1 MKYKILIVEDQKEI
15 YDIVSKYLEKEEY
28 GWAVAK
34 DGFEA
39 MELFSQEEFH
49 LILLDVMMPGID
61 GFEVLKE
68 IRETSNVPIVM
79 LTAREEEVDRLK
91 GFDYGADDYVVK
103 PFSPRELV
111 RRVNVLVRRIYNK
124 QQEKILK
131 YGDLKLY
138 MGQQRLFKG
147 SNEIAL
153 TSIEFNILKIFFE
166 NSGQIMTR
174 EQIIKKAFGYEYDG
188 YDRNIDTYIK
198 RIRHKIEDE
207 PKRPIYI
214 VTKYRAGYMFGGKSD
229 DN

>member
-1 MKYKILIVEDQKEI
+1 MEYKILIVEDQKEI
-15 YDIVSKYLEKEEY
+15 FDIVSKYLEKEGY
-28 GWAVAK
+28 GCAIAK

-39 MELFSQEEFH
+39 MELFSQDQFH

-79 LTAREEEVDRLK
+79 LTARQEEVDRLK

-124 QQEKILK
+124 KEEMMLP
-131 YGDLKLY
+131 YRDLKLNIS
-138 MGQQRLFKG
+138 QQRLFKG
-147 SNEIAL
+147 NTEIPL
-153 TSIEFNILKIFFE
+153 TSIEFNILKVFFE

-174 EQIIKKAFGYEYDG
+174 DQIIKKAFGYEYDG

-198 RIRHKIEDE
+198 
-207 PKRPIYI
+207 
-214 VTKYRAGYMFGGKSD
+214 
-229 DN
+229 